1 MKISTYI
8 IIISGLLLWSGQII
22 GQDKSKESRKREV
35 KGVVFNKELSGHL
48 MLHTNGFSL
57 GATYGL
63 LKTYYKTTLFQVEIS
78 EIKHPKEYVDR
89 IDFTSNGSSN
99 SPRSFT
105 YGKQNSFLGLHVGYG
120 EKRYLTDKARKRGV
134 AIGINYLIGPSLGL
148 VKPYYLEL
156 SQPSINGLP
165 SPTTAERY
173 SEENA
178 SNFLNKG
185 FIKGG
190 AGFVNGLGE
199 MSFIPGGHI
208 KAGLHLD
215 WGAYDQM
222 VKALE
227 VGFTADVYA
236 KKVPIMIIE
245 DNTAI
250 FFNFYIAMK
259 LGKRW

>member
-1 MKISTYI
+1 MNIQAFI
-8 IIISGLLLWSGQII
+8 IILSGLLLWSGQSF
-22 GQDKSKESRKREV
+22 GQKDSKESRKREV
-35 KGVVFNKELSGHL
+35 RGVVYNKELSGHF
-48 MLHTNGFSL
+48 MLHSNGFAF
-57 GATYGL
+57 GANYGL
-63 LKTYYKTTLFQVEIS
+63 LKTYYKTTMLQVEIS

-89 IDFTSNGSSN
+89 IDFTSNGNSS

-105 YGKQNSFLGLHVGYG
+105 YGKQNSFFGFHVAYG

-134 AIGINYLIGPSLGL
+134 AVGVTYLVGPTMGL

-156 SQPSINGLP
+156 YSGGGFP
-165 SPTTAERY
+165 PTSVTESY

-185 FIKGG
+185 SIAGG
-190 AGFVNGLGE
+190 AGFVNGLSE
-199 MSFIPGGHI
+199 VSFIPGGHF

-215 WGAYDQM
+215 WGAYDQT

-227 VGFTADVYA
+227 VGFTADVYT

-245 DNTAI
+245 ENTAV
-250 FFNFYIAMK
+250 FFNFYIAIK